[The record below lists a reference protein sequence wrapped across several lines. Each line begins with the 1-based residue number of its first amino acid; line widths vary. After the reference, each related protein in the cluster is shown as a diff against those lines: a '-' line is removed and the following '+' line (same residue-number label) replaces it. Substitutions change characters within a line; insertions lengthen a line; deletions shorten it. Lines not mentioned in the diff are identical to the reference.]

1 MGKRFGAGLAVLA
14 LLLAGATRARAEYI
28 LADLGTHFQFGR
40 SIAFGINDAGQV
52 VGQAIGKDGTSSG
65 FLYNHGTIT
74 HVGYALYATNASGQA
89 AGVNPPPSGNPLDDV
104 GIRPAFLYTNGI
116 RIPINDGPPVPISAK
131 AINNAGDVVGGL
143 NNRAYIFS
151 GGNVTLLGTLGGK
164 YSMATGINNNGQVVG
179 YADMPNSNDY
189 RPFLY
194 SNGKMSDLSSQLP
207 NDSFPTAINNAGQ
220 VVGRTTFSAF
230 LYSGGKVTLL
240 GTLGGYS
247 SGAAAI
253 NDAGQVV
260 GSSYL
265 NGYGGVVHAFLYK
278 NGKMIDLNTMISPEY
293 NFTLLEAFG
302 INNKGQIVGV
312 GYGRSGPQAF
322 LLTPTD
328 LPEPTSLILL
338 GTGALSLAGYAWR
351 RKRAANAVR
360 GSAPCTAAAPAPARA
375 P

>member
-1 MGKRFGAGLAVLA
+1 
-14 LLLAGATRARAEYI
+14 
-28 LADLGTHFQFGR
+28 
-40 SIAFGINDAGQV
+40 
-52 VGQAIGKDGTSSG
+52 
-65 FLYNHGTIT
+65 
-74 HVGYALYATNASGQA
+74 
-89 AGVNPPPSGNPLDDV
+89 V
-104 GIRPAFLYTNGI
+104 GIKPAFLYTNGV

-131 AINNAGDVVGGL
+131 AINNAGDVVGVL

-164 YSMATGINNNGQVVG
+164 YSAATGINNNGQVVG
-179 YADMPNSNDY
+179 YADIPNSNDY

-207 NDSFPTAINNAGQ
+207 NNSFPTAINNAGQ
-220 VVGRTTFSAF
+220 VVGRTGFSGF

-240 GTLGGYS
+240 GTLGGVTS
-247 SGAAAI
+247 NPAAI

-293 NFTLLEAFG
+293 DFTLLEAFG

-312 GYGRSGPQAF
+312 GVGRSGPQAF

-328 LPEPTSLILL
+328 LPEPTSLMLL

-351 RKRAANAVR
+351 RKRAAAGITN
-360 GSAPCTAAAPAPARA
+360 SAPCTAAAPAPGRA